1 MVHKILVSFQQ
12 IMTSPFACEARLSE
26 SEAGV
31 EE

>member
-1 MVHKILVSFQQ
+1 MVHKILVSFQL